1 MNRYQTKDEADRER
15 LSVIVSRVLLVGV
28 LVSGA
33 VLFAGMVLMLVEGM
47 TGYQEPF
54 STQLLTSKPGSLSF
68 PTTIGGVL
76 AGALALKPVAVIEL
90 GAILLILTPVVRVA
104 SSAVLFLAQ
113 KDYLYTLVTAAV
125 FVILV
130 VSILFVH

>member
-1 MNRYQTKDEADRER
+1 MSQMDSQEFANRER
-15 LSVIVSRVLLVGV
+15 LSVIVSRVLLIGV
-28 LVSGA
+28 LVSGT

-54 STQLLTSKPGSLSF
+54 TTQLLTSKPGALSF

-76 AGALALKPVAVIEL
+76 TGVLALKPVAIIEL
-90 GAILLILTPVVRVA
+90 GALLLIATPVIRVA

-113 KDYLYTLVTAAV
+113 KDYLYTIVTAAV

-130 VSILFVH
+130 VSILFIH

>member
-1 MNRYQTKDEADRER
+1 MNQMDSQEFTNRER
-15 LSVIVSRVLLVGV
+15 LSVIVSRVLLIGV

-33 VLFAGMVLMLVEGM
+33 VLFTGMVLMLVEGM

-54 STQLLTSKPGSLSF
+54 STQLLTSKPGTLSF

-76 AGALALKPVAVIEL
+76 AGVVALKPVAVIEL
-90 GAILLILTPVVRVA
+90 GALLLIATPVVRVA

-113 KDYLYTLVTAAV
+113 KDYLYTVVTTAV
-125 FVILV
+125 FAILV
-130 VSILFVH
+130 ISVLFIH